1 MSGVAPR
8 FRFGPF
14 VLRETVHEASVPATL
29 ACDAALFTPSWEARA
44 DAWRAA
50 VSLTCPRLAY
60 LNFALDDVNAAV
72 LSAQL
77 SKAKASGAVAIPLR
91 SSVDVEINRKTLLDR
106 LRTWSTEGAD
116 ALFIDITSLP
126 KAYIQSLICSVFSEG
141 LFARLTL
148 GYAEGRYVPPSDD
161 EAMETAIDFGSAN
174 IMSGGVSP
182 CREKHLITVLGGERA
197 NCYALIERIAPD
209 TLRVLATRSAAHP
222 EQADGIKTQ
231 VEKLKTVY
239 ADRLAEVR
247 EVDAFSIQSFL
258 EAVDPA
264 RLRAE
269 TSATTSI
276 FAAGTK
282 PHAVASAILASS
294 ISGLDLRYR
303 RVKAYAPTPV
313 EWAGRY
319 FLYEV
324 LDLRSPALARC
335 QPW

>member
-1 MSGVAPR
+1 MSGADTR

-14 VLRETVHEASVPATL
+14 VLRETVHTASAPAVV
-29 ACDAALFTPSWEARA
+29 ACDAGLFTPSWEARA
-44 DAWRAA
+44 DAWRTA
-50 VSLTCPRLAY
+50 VDLTCPRLAY
-60 LNFALDDVNAAV
+60 LNFALDGVVDVV
-72 LSAQL
+72 LTAQL
-77 SKAKASGAVAIPLR
+77 ASAKTSVTAAIPLR
-91 SSVDVEINRKTLLDR
+91 PSVEIEINRKTLLDR
-106 LRTWSTEGAD
+106 LRTWSLEGAD
-116 ALFIDITSLP
+116 SLFIDITSLP
-126 KAYIQSLICSVFSEG
+126 KAYIQSLICSIFSEG
-141 LFARLTL
+141 LFASVTL
-148 GYAEGRYVPPSDD
+148 GYAEGRYRPPSDD

-209 TLRVLATRSAAHP
+209 TLKVLATRSAAHP

-239 ADRLAEVR
+239 ADRLAEVKDV
-247 EVDAFSIQSFL
+247 EAFSIQSFL

-303 RVKAYAPTPV
+303 RVRGYSPTPV

-319 FLYEV
+319 YLYDV
-324 LDLRSPALARC
+324 IDLRSPALARC